1 MTIRTIRLGG
11 ALAERFGAEHHL
23 AVDHVGEAVVALNAL
38 YPGFNNAIRAL
49 DEQGMVFRVTV
60 ADRDVCENELTLV
73 STGDILIM
81 PVVAGANANAQVIV
95 GVAIIALMW
104 WNPMGW
110 QAGGAMIMA
119 GYAAG
124 AGLALGGIVGMM
136 TPIPTVDAGSAE
148 SGNSKSSYLFGGS
161 QNTGAQG
168 MPVPVG
174 CGERRYSGI
183 VISAGID
190 VEDM

>member
-11 ALAERFGAEHHL
+11 ALAEQFGAEHRM
-23 AVDHVGEAVVALNAL
+23 AVDHIGEAVVALNAL
-38 YPGFNNAIRAL
+38 CPGFNSAIRAL
-49 DEQGMVFRVTV
+49 DEQGMVFRVSV
-60 ADRDVCENELTLV
+60 ADRDVCESELMLV

-81 PVVAGANANAQVIV
+81 PVVAGASSVVQTVV
-95 GVAIIALMW
+95 GVVLIAVGIYTGQPWLVASGIGM
-104 WNPMGW
+104 
-110 QAGGAMIMA
+110 
-119 GYAAG
+119 
-124 AGLALGGIVGMM
+124 ALGGIVGMM
-136 TPIPTVDAGSAE
+136 STIPTVDAGSAD

-183 VISAGID
+183 VISAGIS

>member
-1 MTIRTIRLGG
+1 MTAIRTIRLGG
-11 ALAERFGAEHHL
+11 ALAEQFGAEHRL

-38 YPGFNNAIRAL
+38 YPGFNCAIRAL

-60 ADRDVCENELTLV
+60 ADRDVSEDELTLV

-81 PVVAGANANAQVIV
+81 PVIAGANSVVQTVVGAVLIAV
-95 GVAIIALMW
+95 GVYTGQ
-104 WNPMGW
+104 GW
-110 QAGGAMIMA
+110 LV
-119 GYAAG
+119 AAG
-124 AGLALGGIVGMM
+124 IGMALGGVVGMM
-136 TPIPTVDAGSAE
+136 TPIPTIDAGSADT
-148 SGNSKSSYLFGGS
+148 GNSKSSYLFGGS

-168 MPVPVG
+168 VPVPVG

-183 VISAGID
+183 VISAGIS

>member
-11 ALAERFGAEHHL
+11 ALAEQFGAEHRL
-23 AVDHVGEAVVALNAL
+23 AVAHVGEAVVALNTL

-49 DEQGMVFRVTV
+49 DEQGKGFRVTV
-60 ADRDVCENELTLV
+60 ADRDVSENELTLV

-81 PVVAGANANAQVIV
+81 PVIAGAGGNAQIIA

-119 GYAAG
+119 GYAVG
-124 AGLALGGIVGMM
+124 AGLVMGGIVGMM
-136 TPIPTVDAGSAE
+136 STIPTVDAGGAD

-183 VISAGID
+183 VISAGIS

>member
-11 ALAERFGAEHHL
+11 ALGEQFGAEHHL

-49 DEQGMVFRVTV
+49 DQQGMVFRVSV

-81 PVVAGANANAQVIV
+81 PVVAGANATVQTVV
-95 GVAIIALMW
+95 GVALIVIGFYTFGATSA
-104 WNPMGW
+104 MGM
-110 QAGGAMIMA
+110 AMI
-119 GYAAG
+119 AAG

-136 TPIPTVDAGSAE
+136 STIPTVDAGSAD

-183 VISAGID
+183 VISAGIS